1 VKRLKAVR
9 LRPDKTLVRIEGRNA
24 AGKTSVLDAIAA
36 ALGGGKQQPDLPV
49 RKGAKKAKVV
59 LDLGGLKVERRW
71 TAGGGSVLEVSEK
84 NGPKLASPQKILDK
98 LVGDCTFDPLEFVRM
113 KPGDQAAVLKRL
125 AGLDWTTLDEKRE
138 QLFAQRTEAKREAKQ
153 AAHRVG
159 TPPPKPESMMPVD
172 LAAVAEQQR
181 TALEHNQ
188 AVEEAHRDASDMEQL
203 ALGADKDVRELKDRL
218 AKAEATL
225 ESAKA
230 EASKTRAAAD
240 RMKPIEL
247 TDARAELEAG
257 KAHND
262 AIVAYKGYKERSALA
277 EEASTKAEELNGRI
291 ERIDEEKAESLA
303 AAKFPL
309 KGLGIDIDGVT
320 LDGIPFSQASSAA
333 QLRTGVAIGLAG
345 KPQCRVILIRD
356 GSLLDESN
364 LQALHDIA
372 TEHDAQVFLER
383 VADSA
388 SPSAVF
394 IEDGEVAE
402 AEEPVTA

>member
-1 VKRLKAVR
+1 MKENGVLRVIYLEAENVKRLKAVR

-113 KPGDQAAVLKRL
+113 KPGDQAAVLERL

-188 AVEEAHRDASDMEQL
+188 AVEEAHRDASDM
-203 ALGADKDVRELKDRL
+203 L